1 MPRAK
6 RRKKKS
12 ASGRRSLRRRLVLLG
27 LLPIGVV
34 LAAYTL
40 YLDRIVTD
48 KFEGK
53 RWAIPSRVYARALE
67 LYPDKLITPEQLVA
81 ELKLSGYRASADG
94 MSPASYHR
102 RGPRLTLATRRFSH
116 WDGVEPARLLEISFE
131 DGRISRLVDA
141 INGAAVPLAR
151 LEPMQIGTLYP
162 AHKED
167 RILVKL
173 DELPGYLIDALI
185 GVEDRHFMSHHGLD
199 FKGIGRALLANIR
212 AGSVVQGGSTLTQ
225 QLVKNFYLSSE
236 RTLSRK
242 FNEAIMALL
251 LELHYDKREIL
262 QAYANEIYLG
272 QDGARAIHGFGL
284 AAQFYFNKP
293 VSELTLPQA
302 ALLVAIL
309 RGPAYYDPRRHPE
322 RALARRN
329 QVIDTLARD
338 GRITPGQAQEAKRT
352 PLGLSPR
359 PNHGSGRY
367 PAFIDLV
374 KRQLRQDYREADLR
388 SEGLRIFTSLDPLQ
402 QQRAETALKRWI
414 ERLEKDYKMA
424 PGLLQGGVV
433 LSRAGSAEV
442 TALVGGRDARYR
454 GFNRALDIRRPVGS
468 LLKPAL
474 YLNALEQGYTLA
486 SPILDEPIEIPL
498 EGGRLWRPDNYDHT
512 PHGQVMLIDAL
523 AHSYNLAAVRLG
535 TTLGIGS
542 TIETLERLGFQRPL
556 KPYPSL
562 LLGAVEMA
570 PIDIAQLYQTLADD
584 GFYTPLRAVREVV
597 DQQGRPLQRYPLE
610 TEQRFDPATVELIN
624 YALQEAV
631 RHGTGQQVAATLP
644 ANIHLAGKTG
654 TTDEL
659 RDSWFAGFSRD
670 QVAVVWLGGD
680 NNEITGLTGASG
692 ALRVWADIMEQLTP
706 VDQPLTLANDID
718 WLAID
723 PATGLRAGSGC
734 AEQRKMPF
742 IRGTAPRDYAPCAG
756 QPLRHSVGH
765 FWEKLKG
772 WFR

>member
-6 RRKKKS
+6 PRKKKP
-12 ASGRRSLRRRLVLLG
+12 ASGRRSLRRLVLFG
-27 LLPIGVV
+27 LLPISVV
-34 LAAYTL
+34 LALYTV
-40 YLDRIVTD
+40 YLDHIVTD

-53 RWAIPSRVYARALE
+53 RWSIPSRVYARALE
-67 LYPDKLITPEQLVA
+67 LYPDKRITPEQLVA

-94 MSPASYHR
+94 MSPGSYHR

-116 WDGVEPARLLEISFE
+116 WDGVEPARLLEISF
-131 DGRISRLVDA
+131 DGGRISRLVDA
-141 INGAAVPLAR
+141 INNTAVPLAR

-173 DELPGYLIDALI
+173 EELPGYLIDALI

-199 FKGIGRALLANIR
+199 FTGIARALLANIR
-212 AGSVVQGGSTLTQ
+212 AGGVVQGGSTLTQ

-284 AAQFYFNKP
+284 AAEFYFNKP
-293 VSELTLPQA
+293 VSELSLPQA
-302 ALLVAIL
+302 TLLVAIL

-322 RALARRN
+322 RALKRRN

-338 GRITPGQAQEAKRT
+338 GRIAPDQAQRAKQA
-352 PLGLSPR
+352 PLGLSPK
-359 PNHGSGRY
+359 PAHGSGRY

-374 KRQLRQDYREADLR
+374 KRQLRHDYREADLR
-388 SEGLRIFTSLDPLQ
+388 SEGLRIFTTLDPRQ
-402 QQRAETALKRWI
+402 QQLAEGALRRWL
-414 ERLEKDYKMA
+414 ERLEKDYRMA

-486 SPILDEPIEIPL
+486 SPIQDEPIDVPL
-498 EGGRLWRPDNYDHT
+498 EGGRLWRPDNYDHIH
-512 PHGQVMLIDAL
+512 HGQVMLIDAL

-570 PIDIAQLYQTLADD
+570 PIDIAQLYQTLADE
-584 GFYTPLRAVREVV
+584 GFHTPLRAVREVV

-610 TEQRFDPATVELIN
+610 TEQRFDPATVELIDH
-624 YALQEAV
+624 ALEEAL
-631 RHGTGQQVAATLP
+631 RRGTGQRAAADLP

-670 QVAVVWLGGD
+670 LVGVVWLGGD
-680 NNEITGLTGASG
+680 NNEVTGLTGASG
-692 ALRVWADIMEQLTP
+692 ALRVWIDIMKRLTPADQPRPMSADIE
-706 VDQPLTLANDID
+706 
-718 WLAID
+718 WLEID
-723 PATGLRAGSGC
+723 PASGLRAGGGC
-734 AEQRKMPF
+734 AERRRVPF

-756 QPLRHSVGH
+756 QPLRRSVGDL
-765 FWEKLKG
+765 WEKLKG

>member
-6 RRKKKS
+6 RRKKKP
-12 ASGRRSLRRRLVLLG
+12 ASSRRSLGQRLVLFG
-27 LLPIGVV
+27 LLPISVV
-34 LAAYTL
+34 LALYTV

-67 LYPDKLITPEQLVA
+67 LYPDKRITPEQLVA

-94 MSPASYHR
+94 MSPGSYHR

-116 WDGVEPARLLEISFE
+116 WDGVEPARLLEISF
-131 DGRISRLVDA
+131 DGGRISHLVDA
-141 INGAAVPLAR
+141 INNTAVPLAR

-173 DELPGYLIDALI
+173 EELPGYLIDALI

-199 FKGIGRALLANIR
+199 FTGIARALLANIR
-212 AGSVVQGGSTLTQ
+212 AGGVVQGGSTLTQ

-284 AAQFYFNKP
+284 AAEFYFNKP
-293 VSELTLPQA
+293 VSELSLPQA
-302 ALLVAIL
+302 TLLVAIL

-322 RALARRN
+322 RALKRRN

-338 GRITPGQAQEAKRT
+338 GRITPDQAQRAKQA
-352 PLGLSPR
+352 PLGLSPK
-359 PNHGSGRY
+359 PAHGSGRY

-374 KRQLRQDYREADLR
+374 KRQLRHDYREADLR
-388 SEGLRIFTSLDPLQ
+388 SEGLRIFTTLDPRQ
-402 QQRAETALKRWI
+402 QQLAEEALRRWL
-414 ERLEKDYKMA
+414 ERLEKDYRMT

-486 SPILDEPIEIPL
+486 SPIQDEPIDVPL
-498 EGGRLWRPDNYDHT
+498 EGGRLWRPDNYDHIH
-512 PHGQVMLIDAL
+512 HGQVMLIDAL
-523 AHSYNLAAVRLG
+523 AHSYNLAAVQLG

-570 PIDIAQLYQTLADD
+570 PIDIAQLYQTLADE
-584 GFYTPLRAVREVV
+584 GFHTPLRAVREVV
-597 DQQGRPLQRYPLE
+597 DQQGRPLQRYALE
-610 TEQRFDPATVELIN
+610 TEQRFDPATVELIGH
-624 YALQEAV
+624 ALEEAL
-631 RHGTGQQVAATLP
+631 RRGTGQRAAADLP

-670 QVAVVWLGGD
+670 LVGVVWLGGD
-680 NNEITGLTGASG
+680 NNEVTGLTGASG
-692 ALRVWADIMEQLTP
+692 ALRVWIDIMKRLTP
-706 VDQPLTLANDID
+706 ADQPLPMSADIE
-718 WLAID
+718 WLEID
-723 PATGLRAGSGC
+723 PASGLRAGGGC
-734 AEQRKMPF
+734 AERRRVPF
-742 IRGTAPRDYAPCAG
+742 IRGTAPRDYAPAPASPCGA
-756 QPLRHSVGH
+756 L
-765 FWEKLKG
+765 WEIYG
-772 WFR
+772 RS